1 MNRLLIEPIDCRSV
15 GVSRGPGAG
24 LTRLIGRRSC
34 TLIGSLVY
42 YKHSAFTFSPHYTLH
57 IPAAI
62 GYASI
67 FTIGT
72 RLAMRKYMYITMCV
86 IYDNLEA
93 HEHRYNKGNARL
105 G

>member
-1 MNRLLIEPIDCRSV
+1 MDRLLIELIDCLCRCLARTGADEVNWTEELYADWLV
-15 GVSRGPGAG
+15 G
-24 LTRLIGRRSC
+24 LLQ
-34 TLIGSLVY
+34 
-42 YKHSAFTFSPHYTLH
+42 TFSFYFFPPHYTLH